1 MKTIMEIPDRP
12 IFVSDFYWVN
22 NVEMIIDEKNK
33 IVKKMKKSKRF
44 YYYTVCFRFLRLL
57 YDNYLFYHGNYTN
70 IYSTFLYLMI
80 HRPINSSTKAIT

>member
-1 MKTIMEIPDRP
+1 
-12 IFVSDFYWVN
+12 
-22 NVEMIIDEKNK
+22 
-33 IVKKMKKSKRF
+33 MKKSKRF

-57 YDNYLFYHGNYTN
+57 YDNYLFYHGNYAN